1 MRKIKLKKIV
11 GNFLDKLRKLYMNGK
26 VNLEIF
32 SPPHAIE
39 NSKQLILASAN
50 RYFTEKSRAPGA
62 PGAPGGERLEKLLGF
77 GQNASEII
85 PYCTI

>member
-32 SPPHAIE
+32 SPSHAIE

-62 PGAPGGERLEKLLGF
+62 PGGERLEKLLGF